1 MFTFKSAQSIHC
13 RIASVIGDS
22 QGIFSVEMN
31 NYLLLI
37 KHSPLISDELNVD
50 VLFESD
56 KHYELKINIS
66 LFVPSQTV
74 SIFLQS
80 SGSVTSDFLVQ
91 CCFACKSESSLQPIQ
106 IQVLEPSAICLRG
119 FDCNVEFNVKPD
131 QAMEGSFLWV
141 ISIFGK
147 FPVKLLIGLWYFCS
161 AISAFRFVSF
171 PASKQFDVVP
181 SVIFRVYQKGSRSD
195 QFSIKL
201 ISPGFYY
208 GSVFFNKN
216 NDYYNTLVFA
226 PGGPGLDV
234 W

>member
-13 RIASVIGDS
+13 RIASLIGDS
-22 QGIFSVEMN
+22 KGIFSVEMN

-80 SGSVTSDFLVQ
+80 SGSVSSVVLAQ

-106 IQVLEPSAICLRG
+106 IQVLEPSTVCLRG

-131 QAMEGSFLWV
+131 QAMEGSFL
-141 ISIFGK
+141 
-147 FPVKLLIGLWYFCS
+147 
-161 AISAFRFVSF
+161 
-171 PASKQFDVVP
+171 
-181 SVIFRVYQKGSRSD
+181 
-195 QFSIKL
+195 
-201 ISPGFYY
+201 
-208 GSVFFNKN
+208 
-216 NDYYNTLVFA
+216 
-226 PGGPGLDV
+226 
-234 W
+234 

>member
-1 MFTFKSAQSIHC
+1 
-13 RIASVIGDS
+13 
-22 QGIFSVEMN
+22 
-31 NYLLLI
+31 
-37 KHSPLISDELNVD
+37 
-50 VLFESD
+50 
-56 KHYELKINIS
+56 
-66 LFVPSQTV
+66 
-74 SIFLQS
+74 
-80 SGSVTSDFLVQ
+80 
-91 CCFACKSESSLQPIQ
+91 
-106 IQVLEPSAICLRG
+106 
-119 FDCNVEFNVKPD
+119 
-131 QAMEGSFLWV
+131 MEGSFLWV